1 MILLKKRRRK
11 VFLGK
16 EILILSGKENLI
28 ALASIKTKQTF
39 SI

>member
-1 MILLKKRRRK
+1 MILLKKRRK